1 MSAKRGE
8 PNGSRQAS
16 LRHNNLII
24 NPIPSAVTY
33 NWEGVQNPELLREKQ
48 SIYTQNLAP

>member
-8 PNGSRQAS
+8 PNGGQES
-16 LRHNNLII
+16 LRHNNLIL

-33 NWEGVQNPELLREKQ
+33 NLEGAQNPELLPEKQ
-48 SIYTQNLAP
+48 SIYTPNLAP